1 MQQVPIGLPQV
12 FSMVLLYH
20 SLDCIFYFVKKM
32 KINNLIKKVLRES
45 DYTIEPELGTM
56 PRERDVKSV
65 FGTKYGAYIPNDVLR
80 YMRKNPALI
89 VKRLYELYGDKL
101 QEYVDNAK
109 GDNPQISEGLQY
121 HLDNGLTLIENVYRP
136 HSESF
141 FNLINEVREL
151 YISGEM
157 ELTEEE
163 VEIVESDLGK
173 KIKLSNG
180 KEIYLDIP
188 MSEEFINEAE
198 YNGKKVEIGKPRRNT
213 GGGKKYVVYVKNPS
227 TGRVK
232 KISFGD
238 VKGGLTAK
246 VSNPKARKAFASRHQ
261 CDKKNDRMKA
271 GYWACRL
278 NRFGHL
284 WGGKTYPG
292 FW

>member
-1 MQQVPIGLPQV
+1 M
-12 FSMVLLYH
+12 
-20 SLDCIFYFVKKM
+20 
-32 KINNLIKKVLRES
+32 
-45 DYTIEPELGTM
+45 
-56 PRERDVKSV
+56 
-65 FGTKYGAYIPNDVLR
+65 
-80 YMRKNPALI
+80 
-89 VKRLYELYGDKL
+89 
-101 QEYVDNAK
+101 
-109 GDNPQISEGLQY
+109 
-121 HLDNGLTLIENVYRP
+121 ENVFRP
-136 HSESF
+136 HSQKF
-141 FNLINEVREL
+141 FDLINEVREL
-151 YISGEM
+151 YNSGEM

-173 KIKLSNG
+173 KIKLSSG

-198 YNGKKVEIGKPRRNT
+198 YNGKKVEIGKPRRNS

>member
-1 MQQVPIGLPQV
+1 MRAIDKFILHVVHNLFPLNEYSQGEMNKLMAQFKDEADDLN
-12 FSMVLLYH
+12 
-20 SLDCIFYFVKKM
+20 
-32 KINNLIKKVLRES
+32 INIS
-45 DYTIEPELGTM
+45 DE
-56 PRERDVKSV
+56 
-65 FGTKYGAYIPNDVLR
+65 
-80 YMRKNPALI
+80 
-89 VKRLYELYGDKL
+89 
-101 QEYVDNAK
+101 
-109 GDNPQISEGLQY
+109 LQY
-121 HLDNGLTLIENVYRP
+121 HIDNKITLTDNVFRVY
-136 HSESF
+136 SESYF
-141 FNLINEVREL
+141 DLVNEVREL
-151 YISGEM
+151 YNEGQM
-157 ELTEEE
+157 ELSEEE
-163 VEIVESDLGK
+163 IELVESDLGK
-173 KIKLSNG
+173 KITLKNG
-180 KEIYLDIP
+180 KEVYLDIP
-188 MSEEFINEAE
+188 LAEEFINEAE

-261 CDKKNDRMKA
+261 CAKKKDRMTA

>member
-1 MQQVPIGLPQV
+1 MN
-12 FSMVLLYH
+12 
-20 SLDCIFYFVKKM
+20 LD
-32 KINNLIKKVLRES
+32 NLIKKTIREH
-45 DYTIEPELGTM
+45 IEPKM
-56 PRERDVKSV
+56 
-65 FGTKYGAYIPNDVLR
+65 
-80 YMRKNPALI
+80 
-89 VKRLYELYGDKL
+89 
-101 QEYVDNAK
+101 
-109 GDNPQISEGLQY
+109 SEGLEY
-121 HLDNGLTLIENVYRP
+121 HLNNNIPLTENIYRP
-136 HSESF
+136 HSDSF

-151 YISGEM
+151 YYNGE
-157 ELTEEE
+157 LSLNEEE
-163 VEIVESDLGK
+163 VELIETDLGTK
-173 KIKLSNG
+173 VRLSNG
-180 KEIYLDIP
+180 KEVYLDIP
-188 MSEEFINEAE
+188 LSEEFINEAE

-246 VSNPKARKAFASRHQ
+246 VSNPKARKAFASRHN
-261 CDKKNDRMKA
+261 CKDKKDRMTA

>member
-1 MQQVPIGLPQV
+1 MNIEKILRKT
-12 FSMVLLYH
+12 LLEY
-20 SLDCIFYFVKKM
+20 SNPEIIVSE
-32 KINNLIKKVLRES
+32 NLK
-45 DYTIEPELGTM
+45 
-56 PRERDVKSV
+56 
-65 FGTKYGAYIPNDVLR
+65 
-80 YMRKNPALI
+80 
-89 VKRLYELYGDKL
+89 
-101 QEYVDNAK
+101 
-109 GDNPQISEGLQY
+109 Y
-121 HLDNGLTLIENVYRP
+121 HLDNNLSLMENVFRP
-136 HSESF
+136 HSQKF
-141 FNLINEVREL
+141 FDLINEVREL
-151 YISGEM
+151 YYEGQM
-157 ELTEEE
+157 ELSKEEIE
-163 VEIVESDLGK
+163 LVESDLGDK
-173 KIKLSNG
+173 VTLKNG
-180 KEIYLDIP
+180 KEVYLDIP
-188 MSEEFINEAE
+188 LAEEFINEAE

-261 CDKKNDRMKA
+261 CDKKNDRMSA